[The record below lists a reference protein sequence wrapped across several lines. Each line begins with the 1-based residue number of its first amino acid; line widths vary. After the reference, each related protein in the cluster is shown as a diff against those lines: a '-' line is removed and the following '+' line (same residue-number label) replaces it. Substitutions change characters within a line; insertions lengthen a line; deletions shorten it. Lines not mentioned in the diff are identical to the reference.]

1 MPKKMKTVTLT
12 VETYTE
18 LRQRILDL
26 EMTLEDARKEL
37 IQYDGQMNSI
47 RKVIDH
53 GWTF

>member
-1 MPKKMKTVTLT
+1 MKTVTLT
-12 VETYTE
+12 IETYTE

-26 EMTLEDARKEL
+26 EFINAAAKRTID
-37 IQYDGQMNSI
+37 QYEGQFETI